1 MAWVVELAKSA
12 EETLDRLD
20 KVAQKRIQRFIRE
33 RLIPAAD
40 PRQLGKALA
49 GNHAGKWRY
58 RVGDYRLICQ
68 IEEARLTLLIIK
80 IGHRSN
86 IY

>member
-49 GNHAGKWRY
+49 GNDAGKWRY

-68 IEEARLTLLIIK
+68 IEDARLTLLIIK